1 MHQLII
7 KLKSKPFN
15 INTKHSKSMNNWE
28 ENNQD
33 DREDRNILTLPNI
46 KYIVEAL
53 NVLLQTNLDG
63 EKRSQVISLR
73 EKLIN
78 RSSSIIND
86 FN

>member
-1 MHQLII
+1 M
-7 KLKSKPFN
+7 S
-15 INTKHSKSMNNWE
+15 NWKG
-28 ENNQD
+28 NKQD
-33 DREDRNILTLPNI
+33 DYDDDNDDLNILTFPNI
-46 KYIVEAL
+46 KYLIEGL
-53 NVLLQTNLDG
+53 NVLLQNNLDG

>member
-1 MHQLII
+1 M
-7 KLKSKPFN
+7 S
-15 INTKHSKSMNNWE
+15 NWE
-28 ENNQD
+28 ESNRD
-33 DREDRNILTLPNI
+33 DRDDLSILTFPNI
-46 KYIVEAL
+46 KYLVEAL

-63 EKRSQVISLR
+63 EKRSQVINLR

>member
-1 MHQLII
+1 M
-7 KLKSKPFN
+7 S
-15 INTKHSKSMNNWE
+15 NWE

-33 DREDRNILTLPNI
+33 DYDNLNILTFPNI
-46 KYIVEAL
+46 KYLIEGL

-73 EKLIN
+73 EKLID

>member
-1 MHQLII
+1 M
-7 KLKSKPFN
+7 S
-15 INTKHSKSMNNWE
+15 NWK
-28 ENNQD
+28 ENKQD
-33 DREDRNILTLPNI
+33 DYDDDNDDLNILTFPNI
-46 KYIVEAL
+46 KYLIEGL
-53 NVLLQTNLDG
+53 NVLRQNNLDG

>member
-1 MHQLII
+1 M
-7 KLKSKPFN
+7 S
-15 INTKHSKSMNNWE
+15 NWK

-33 DREDRNILTLPNI
+33 ENDNIDILTFPNM
-46 KYIVEAL
+46 KYLIEGL
-53 NVLLQTNLDG
+53 NALLQTNLDG
-63 EKRSQVISLR
+63 EKRSQVIRLR

>member
-1 MHQLII
+1 M
-7 KLKSKPFN
+7 S
-15 INTKHSKSMNNWE
+15 NWK

-33 DREDRNILTLPNI
+33 DYDDDDELNILTFPNI
-46 KYIVEAL
+46 KYLIEGL
-53 NVLLQTNLDG
+53 NVLLQNNLDG

>member
-1 MHQLII
+1 M
-7 KLKSKPFN
+7 S
-15 INTKHSKSMNNWE
+15 NWK

-33 DREDRNILTLPNI
+33 NYDNDDDDLNILTFPNI
-46 KYIVEAL
+46 KYLIEGL
-53 NVLLQTNLDG
+53 NVLLQNNLDG

>member
-1 MHQLII
+1 
-7 KLKSKPFN
+7 
-15 INTKHSKSMNNWE
+15 MNNWK

-33 DREDRNILTLPNI
+33 DDDDDDLNILTFPNI
-46 KYIVEAL
+46 KYLIEGL
-53 NVLLQTNLDG
+53 NVLLQNNLDG
-63 EKRSQVISLR
+63 EKRSQVIFLR

>member
-1 MHQLII
+1 M
-7 KLKSKPFN
+7 S
-15 INTKHSKSMNNWE
+15 NWE
-28 ENNQD
+28 ENHQDERD
-33 DREDRNILTLPNI
+33 DRDILTLPNI
-46 KYIVEAL
+46 KYIVEGL

-63 EKRSQVISLR
+63 EKRSQVINLR

>member
-1 MHQLII
+1 MSDW
-7 KLKSKPFN
+7 K
-15 INTKHSKSMNNWE
+15 
-28 ENNQD
+28 ENNQEEND
-33 DREDRNILTLPNI
+33 GMDILTFLNM
-46 KYIVEAL
+46 KYLIEGL

-63 EKRSQVISLR
+63 EKRSQVINLR

>member
-1 MHQLII
+1 M
-7 KLKSKPFN
+7 S
-15 INTKHSKSMNNWE
+15 NWK
-28 ENNQD
+28 ENKQD
-33 DREDRNILTLPNI
+33 DYDDDDDDDDDLNILTFPNI
-46 KYIVEAL
+46 KYLIEGL
-53 NVLLQTNLDG
+53 NVLLQNNLDG

>member
-1 MHQLII
+1 MSNW
-7 KLKSKPFN
+7 KE
-15 INTKHSKSMNNWE
+15 NNKDDYDDE
-28 ENNQD
+28 END
-33 DREDRNILTLPNI
+33 LNILTFPNI
-46 KYIVEAL
+46 KYLIEGL
-53 NVLLQTNLDG
+53 NVLLQNNLDG

>member
-1 MHQLII
+1 M
-7 KLKSKPFN
+7 S
-15 INTKHSKSMNNWE
+15 NWK
-28 ENNQD
+28 ENKQD
-33 DREDRNILTLPNI
+33 DYDADDDDDLNILTFPNI
-46 KYIVEAL
+46 KYLIEGL
-53 NVLLQTNLDG
+53 NVLLQNNLDG

>member
-1 MHQLII
+1 M
-7 KLKSKPFN
+7 S
-15 INTKHSKSMNNWE
+15 NWK

-33 DREDRNILTLPNI
+33 NYDNDDDDLNILTFPNI
-46 KYIVEAL
+46 KYLIEGL
-53 NVLLQTNLDG
+53 NVLLQNNLDG
-63 EKRSQVISLR
+63 EKRSQVIGLR

>member
-1 MHQLII
+1 M
-7 KLKSKPFN
+7 S
-15 INTKHSKSMNNWE
+15 NWK
-28 ENNQD
+28 ENKQD
-33 DREDRNILTLPNI
+33 EYDDDNDDLNILTFPNI
-46 KYIVEAL
+46 KYLIEGL

>member
-1 MHQLII
+1 MSDW
-7 KLKSKPFN
+7 K
-15 INTKHSKSMNNWE
+15 
-28 ENNQD
+28 ENNQ
-33 DREDRNILTLPNI
+33 EDNDSIDILTFLNM
-46 KYIVEAL
+46 KYLIEGL

>member
-1 MHQLII
+1 M
-7 KLKSKPFN
+7 S
-15 INTKHSKSMNNWE
+15 NWK
-28 ENNQD
+28 ENKQD
-33 DREDRNILTLPNI
+33 DYDDDDDDLNILTFPNI
-46 KYIVEAL
+46 KYLIEGL
-53 NVLLQTNLDG
+53 NVLLQNNLDG

>member
-1 MHQLII
+1 M
-7 KLKSKPFN
+7 S
-15 INTKHSKSMNNWE
+15 NWKENKDDYDDE
-28 ENNQD
+28 ED
-33 DREDRNILTLPNI
+33 DLNILTFPNI
-46 KYIVEAL
+46 KYLIEGL
-53 NVLLQTNLDG
+53 NVLLQNNLDG

>member
-1 MHQLII
+1 M
-7 KLKSKPFN
+7 S
-15 INTKHSKSMNNWE
+15 NWK

-33 DREDRNILTLPNI
+33 DYEDDDNDLNILTFPNI
-46 KYIVEAL
+46 KYLIEGL
-53 NVLLQTNLDG
+53 NVLLQNNLDG

-73 EKLIN
+73 EKLLN

>member
-1 MHQLII
+1 M
-7 KLKSKPFN
+7 S
-15 INTKHSKSMNNWE
+15 NWK

-33 DREDRNILTLPNI
+33 NYDDDNDDLNILTFPNI
-46 KYIVEAL
+46 KYLIEGL
-53 NVLLQTNLDG
+53 NVLLQNNLDG

>member
-1 MHQLII
+1 M
-7 KLKSKPFN
+7 S
-15 INTKHSKSMNNWE
+15 NWK

-33 DREDRNILTLPNI
+33 DYDDDDNDLNILTFPNI
-46 KYIVEAL
+46 KYLIEGL
-53 NVLLQTNLDG
+53 NVLLQNNLDG

>member
-1 MHQLII
+1 M
-7 KLKSKPFN
+7 S
-15 INTKHSKSMNNWE
+15 NWE
-28 ENNQD
+28 ENHQD
-33 DREDRNILTLPNI
+33 DRDDQDILTLPNI
-46 KYIVEAL
+46 KYIVEGL

>member
-1 MHQLII
+1 M
-7 KLKSKPFN
+7 S
-15 INTKHSKSMNNWE
+15 NWE
-28 ENNQD
+28 ESNQD
-33 DREDRNILTLPNI
+33 DYDDLSILTFPNI
-46 KYIVEAL
+46 KYLVEGL

>member
-1 MHQLII
+1 M
-7 KLKSKPFN
+7 S
-15 INTKHSKSMNNWE
+15 NWK

-33 DREDRNILTLPNI
+33 NYDDDDDDDDLNILTFPNI
-46 KYIVEAL
+46 KYLIEGL
-53 NVLLQTNLDG
+53 NVLLQNNLDG

-78 RSSSIIND
+78 KSSSIIND

>member
-1 MHQLII
+1 M
-7 KLKSKPFN
+7 S
-15 INTKHSKSMNNWE
+15 NWK
-28 ENNQD
+28 ENKQD
-33 DREDRNILTLPNI
+33 DYYDDDDDDLNILTFPNI
-46 KYIVEAL
+46 KYLIEGL
-53 NVLLQTNLDG
+53 NVLLQNNLDG

>member
-1 MHQLII
+1 M
-7 KLKSKPFN
+7 
-15 INTKHSKSMNNWE
+15 
-28 ENNQD
+28 D
-33 DREDRNILTLPNI
+33 ILTFLNI
-46 KYIVEAL
+46 KYLIEGL

-73 EKLIN
+73 EKLII

>member
-1 MHQLII
+1 M
-7 KLKSKPFN
+7 S
-15 INTKHSKSMNNWE
+15 NWK
-28 ENNQD
+28 ENNKD
-33 DREDRNILTLPNI
+33 DYDDEEDDLNILTFPNI
-46 KYIVEAL
+46 KYIIEGL
-53 NVLLQTNLDG
+53 NVLLQNNLDG

>member
-1 MHQLII
+1 M
-7 KLKSKPFN
+7 S
-15 INTKHSKSMNNWE
+15 NWK

-33 DREDRNILTLPNI
+33 DDDDDNDLNILTFPNI
-46 KYIVEAL
+46 KYLIEGL
-53 NVLLQTNLDG
+53 NVLLQNNLDG

>member
-1 MHQLII
+1 M
-7 KLKSKPFN
+7 S
-15 INTKHSKSMNNWE
+15 NWK

-33 DREDRNILTLPNI
+33 DYDDDDDDLNILTFPNI
-46 KYIVEAL
+46 KYLIEGL
-53 NVLLQTNLDG
+53 NVLLQNNLDG

>member
-1 MHQLII
+1 M
-7 KLKSKPFN
+7 S
-15 INTKHSKSMNNWE
+15 NWE
-28 ENNQD
+28 ESNQD
-33 DREDRNILTLPNI
+33 DYDDLSILTFPNI
-46 KYIVEAL
+46 KYLVEGL

-63 EKRSQVISLR
+63 EKRTQVISLR

>member
-1 MHQLII
+1 
-7 KLKSKPFN
+7 
-15 INTKHSKSMNNWE
+15 MNNE
-28 ENNQD
+28 YENNQNDYND
-33 DREDRNILTLPNI
+33 DLNILTFPNI
-46 KYIVEAL
+46 KYLIEGL

-63 EKRSQVISLR
+63 EKRSQVIGLR

>member
-1 MHQLII
+1 M
-7 KLKSKPFN
+7 S
-15 INTKHSKSMNNWE
+15 NWK

-33 DREDRNILTLPNI
+33 DYEDDDNDLNILTFPNI
-46 KYIVEAL
+46 KYLIEGL
-53 NVLLQTNLDG
+53 NVLLQNNLDG